1 MTILLHHYLLDPF
14 DHFLQIILI
23 LSISPPSMSDIV
35 KNNMHLAEEGKISL
49 EQFLNVLWEVRGTG
63 D

>member
-1 MTILLHHYLLDPF
+1 MTILLHQYLLDPF
-14 DHFLQIILI
+14 DLFLHIIWI
-23 LSISPPSMSDIV
+23 LSISPPSMSLIE

-49 EQFLNVLWEVRGTG
+49 EQFLNVLREVRGTG